1 MGGIAVMRALCPSL
15 RSATLAV
22 LTAVLALMLLPAA
35 ASAQSAGQVT
45 GTMEPAIWI
54 DPDGC
59 MHWVADGGVEG
70 YMTGRVNPENGMPI
84 CLEMNTCA
92 VANTDTLFATDS
104 HHLTAAGRAH
114 LEQFFSSAGAFAYA
128 IYGHTDSRASDEYN
142 MALSQRR
149 AASVAAVARSVGARV
164 AREIG
169 YGERRPRVPNTSAAN
184 MQQNRRVEIVCYR

>member
-1 MGGIAVMRALCPSL
+1 MRVLSPCL
-15 RSATLAV
+15 RS
-22 LTAVLALMLLPAA
+22 LTTAALVAALSVSVPGMAA
-35 ASAQSAGQVT
+35 AQST
-45 GTMEPAIWI
+45 GAISGTVEPTIWI

-70 YMTGRVNPENGMPI
+70 YGVGRVDPQNGMPV
-84 CLEMNTCA
+84 CMEMNTCA
-92 VANTDTLFATDS
+92 VRNTDTLFATDS
-104 HHLTAAGRAH
+104 HHLTHSGRAH

-142 MALSQRR
+142 IRLSQRR

-169 YGERRPRVPNTSAAN
+169 YGERRPRVPNSSAAN

>member
-1 MGGIAVMRALCPSL
+1 MRVLSPGL
-15 RSATLAV
+15 RSVLLAA
-22 LTAVLALMLLPAA
+22 AVALSSMLMLPGAA
-35 ASAQSAGQVT
+35 LAQSGGGVT
-45 GTMEPAIWI
+45 GSIEPGIWI

-84 CLEMNTCA
+84 CMEMNTCA

-104 HHLTAAGRAH
+104 SRLTSAGRAH

-142 MALSQRR
+142 LGLSQRR

>member
-1 MGGIAVMRALCPSL
+1 M
-15 RSATLAV
+15 AV

-70 YMTGRVNPENGMPI
+70 YMTGRVNPENGMPV

-104 HHLTAAGRAH
+104 HHLTAAGRAQ